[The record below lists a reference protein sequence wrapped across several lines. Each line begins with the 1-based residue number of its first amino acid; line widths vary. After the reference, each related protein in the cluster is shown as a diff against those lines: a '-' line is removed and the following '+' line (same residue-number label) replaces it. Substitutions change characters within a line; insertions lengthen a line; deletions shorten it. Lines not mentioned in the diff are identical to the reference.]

1 MEYEA
6 HEIIQKLYD
15 DDAGKYKELKNFLEE
30 MAKSNYIHFYK
41 LESEAVDIV
50 NAFDIKR
57 RDYIRPWEISP
68 TKNRDKK
75 NIEARLISL
84 TLDIIE
90 IIFDKPKYGKSK
102 KDITKYMELPLDF
115 EYLKSKVKMMLKA
128 RYSFYKSGKESLITY
143 VDEVWHSDDGIPELL
158 DVKKTYVEKTTELVF
173 KHRSNFVYYMMGE
186 SLNEI
191 AYKIYRHEEI
201 KNIYVAVVFEIFKLK
216 INKSWEE
223 VTIEEV
229 DEAIKVVDG
238 LLTTNYKEE
247 DSLDGLVDELQKN
260 NL

>member
-1 MEYEA
+1 MDFNT
-6 HEIIQKLYD
+6 HEILQKLYD
-15 DDAGKYKELKNFLEE
+15 DDDGKYTELKNFIEE
-30 MAKSNYIHFYK
+30 MAKTNYKNFYK

-50 NAFDIKR
+50 NAFTIKR
-57 RDYIRPWEISP
+57 GDYLKPWEISP
-68 TKNRDKK
+68 ARNRDKK
-75 NIEARLISL
+75 NIESRLNSL
-84 TLDIIE
+84 IKDIFE
-90 IIFDKPKYGKSK
+90 YVYDKMYRGEYK
-102 KDITKYMELPLDF
+102 KDITNSMELPLDF
-115 EYLKSKVKMMLKA
+115 EYLKSKVTMLLKA

-143 VDEVWHSDDGIPELL
+143 VDEVWHSDDGIAELS
-158 DVKKTYVEKTTELVF
+158 DVKKTYVERATELVF

-216 INKSWEE
+216 INKSWVE

-247 DSLDGLVDELQKN
+247 DSLDSLVEELQKN
-260 NL
+260 YQ